1 MSADSREH
9 RQSLELIAFIRENQ
23 ERFYRMAYSYVKNQE
38 TALDL
43 VQDAIVQALQKRHT
57 LREPEHM
64 KSWFYRIL
72 INECLAC
79 LRREKCRQRFLFRW
93 EPGGEE
99 NGLQQGAAELSR
111 DTSMD
116 LYAALEQ
123 LSPEMKTVIL
133 LRFFEDMK
141 LEEMAEVLGVNVN
154 TVKSRLYRALRLL
167 KADLEVE

>member
-9 RQSLELIAFIRENQ
+9 RQSLELIAFIREKQ

-38 TALDL
+38 SALDL

-79 LRREKCRQRFLFRW
+79 LRREKRRQRFL
-93 EPGGEE
+93 
-99 NGLQQGAAELSR
+99 
-111 DTSMD
+111 
-116 LYAALEQ
+116 
-123 LSPEMKTVIL
+123 
-133 LRFFEDMK
+133 
-141 LEEMAEVLGVNVN
+141 
-154 TVKSRLYRALRLL
+154 
-167 KADLEVE
+167 